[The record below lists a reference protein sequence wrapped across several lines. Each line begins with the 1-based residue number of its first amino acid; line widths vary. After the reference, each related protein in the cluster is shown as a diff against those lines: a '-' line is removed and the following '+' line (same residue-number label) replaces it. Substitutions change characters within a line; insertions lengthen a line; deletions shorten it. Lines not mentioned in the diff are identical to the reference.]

1 MKTPTFLALL
11 LSITTAVQAF
21 DTLESEFRTNGDM
34 MHAVVTRAQQ
44 SLQEFSA
51 VIYEV
56 RKEAGYGI
64 VVSEDGYI
72 LGKLSEVK
80 PLKEMKIRVGDQEF
94 SPVALVGEDVRWD
107 VALLKIDAKGLK
119 PVVFAD
125 TSDIG
130 QGSWV
135 VANGATSRSER
146 RPMVGII
153 SANFREIHVEGGAVL
168 GVEIK
173 EDKQGMLVGEIP
185 EISGAYKAGI
195 RKGDIIVSLG
205 GQKMKDRAAIAEFM
219 KDRRVGEKLEVT
231 FLRDGKE
238 QKAEVEL
245 AGRADTYGI
254 EKSRNDTMSGD
265 VSKRRSGFP
274 RVLQHDVQGTSKT
287 VGGPLVDLDGKCL
300 GMNIARANRAE
311 SFAIPVEEL
320 REISQRL
327 LEEAR
332 KK

>member
-1 MKTPTFLALL
+1 MKAHSFFALFFT
-11 LSITTAVQAF
+11 ITTAVQAF
-21 DTLESEFRTNGDM
+21 DTLESEFRTNGNM

-51 VIYEV
+51 VIYEG

-64 VVSEDGYI
+64 VASEEGYI
-72 LGKLSEVK
+72 LGKLSELK
-80 PLKEMKIRVGDQEF
+80 PLKEIKIRVGDQEF
-94 SPVALVGEDVRWD
+94 SPVALVAEDVRWD

-119 PVVFAD
+119 PAVFAE

-146 RPMVGII
+146 RPMVGIL
-153 SANFREIHVEGGAVL
+153 SANFREIRVEGGAVL
-168 GVEIK
+168 GIELK
-173 EDKQGMLVGEIP
+173 EDKEKIIVGNLP
-185 EISGAYKAGI
+185 EISGAFKAGI
-195 RKGDIIVSLG
+195 RQGDIIVSLG
-205 GQKMKDRAAIAEFM
+205 GKKMKNRAAIAEFM
-219 KDRRVGEKLEVT
+219 KDRRVGEKLEVSYI
-231 FLRDGKE
+231 RDGKE

-287 VGGPLVDLDGKCL
+287 VGGPLVDLDGKCI

>member
-94 SPVALVGEDVRWD
+94 SPVALVAEDVRWD

-125 TSDIG
+125 TSEIG

-173 EDKQGMLVGEIP
+173 DDKQGMLVGEIP

-219 KDRRVGEKLEVT
+219 KDRRVGEKLEVA

-327 LEEAR
+327 LEQAR